1 MKKITLLAFILASF
15 LTNAQIVLSEDFES
29 SAITLPATWTNE
41 NLNPLGDQAEL
52 WTIGTSGDFELMFS
66 AGNGYFY
73 QEGGS
78 GNYAIF
84 NSDSYGQNG
93 AENVALSSP
102 VFDCSSL
109 TTIKL
114 SFVHFAAIL
123 DPSGYGSNAYVEVFN
138 GTQWVLVAEYSPNTV
153 APFSNNFTYDYGE
166 KIIDVSTELAGVSNA
181 QVRFRSEGDWGYGW
195 QVDNI
200 VVQQPQ
206 GNAPGV
212 VTNLVPADGATGVEI
227 LLSEAGSKMIMFSWN
242 APTTGDPATSYN
254 WVFGTTALAVTNAV
268 SDVDGTVEGG
278 SGITW
283 GTTVDAGWQTN
294 TTYFW
299 KVESVNVAG
308 ITETAVYS
316 FTTGADD
323 PLGINDVAVKS
334 FKAFPN
340 PVIDIVT
347 IEGNTPI
354 DSVEIVN
361 QLGQSVLEVDI
372 NSMFNNQINLSKLNT
387 GIYFVKVKSASKT
400 QTLQVLKQ

>member
-1 MKKITLLAFILASF
+1 MRKITLLAFILATF
-15 LTNAQIVLSEDFES
+15 LTNAQIILSEDFEGGIPITWS
-29 SAITLPATWTNE
+29 NTNAGVDPLEIFTINNTGDAIGFNPA
-41 NLNPLGDQAEL
+41 
-52 WTIGTSGDFELMFS
+52 
-66 AGNGYFY
+66 NGYLY
-73 QEGGS
+73 GGLGINMS
-78 GNYAIF
+78 GNYAEF
-84 NSDSYGQNG
+84 NSDAYGTNG
-93 AENVALSSP
+93 AEDVSLVSPAMDLSSL
-102 VFDCSSL
+102 S
-109 TTIKL
+109 TIKL
-114 SFVHFAAIL
+114 SFDSFMRG
-123 DPSGYGSNAYVEVFN
+123 GYGEIITIEVSADGGTTWDVIDTITGTGTTNDYDFGSKLYDISSN
-138 GTQWVLVAEYSPNTV
+138 VAGSSTAHVKFRWQGDYS
-153 APFSNNFTYDYGE
+153 
-166 KIIDVSTELAGVSNA
+166 
-181 QVRFRSEGDWGYGW
+181 WGW
-195 QVDNI
+195 SFDNI

-212 VTNLVPADGATGVEI
+212 VTDLVPADGATGVEI
-227 LLSEAGSKMIMFSWN
+227 LVSETGSKMIMFSWD

-254 WVFGTTALAVTNAV
+254 WVFGTTALDVSNAV

-278 SGITW
+278 AGITW

-400 QTLQVLKQ
+400 QTLQILKQ

>member
-1 MKKITLLAFILASF
+1 M
-15 LTNAQIVLSEDFES
+15 
-29 SAITLPATWTNE
+29 
-41 NLNPLGDQAEL
+41 
-52 WTIGTSGDFELMFS
+52 
-66 AGNGYFY
+66 
-73 QEGGS
+73 
-78 GNYAIF
+78 
-84 NSDSYGQNG
+84 
-93 AENVALSSP
+93 
-102 VFDCSSL
+102 
-109 TTIKL
+109 
-114 SFVHFAAIL
+114 
-123 DPSGYGSNAYVEVFN
+123 
-138 GTQWVLVAEYSPNTV
+138 
-153 APFSNNFTYDYGE
+153 
-166 KIIDVSTELAGVSNA
+166 
-181 QVRFRSEGDWGYGW
+181 
-195 QVDNI
+195 
-200 VVQQPQ
+200 
-206 GNAPGV
+206 
-212 VTNLVPADGATGVEI
+212 PADGATGVEI
-227 LLSEAGSKMIMFSWN
+227 LVSETGSKMIMFSWN

-254 WVFGTTALAVTNAV
+254 WVFGTTALDVSNAV
-268 SDVDGTVEGG
+268 SDVDGTIEGG
-278 SGITW
+278 AGITW

-400 QTLQVLKQ
+400 QTLQILKQ